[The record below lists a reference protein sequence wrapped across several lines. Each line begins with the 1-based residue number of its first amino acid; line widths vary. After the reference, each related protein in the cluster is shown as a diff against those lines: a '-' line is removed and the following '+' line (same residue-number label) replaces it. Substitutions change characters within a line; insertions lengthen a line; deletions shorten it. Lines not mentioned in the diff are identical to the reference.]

1 MQAHIDELNMRD
13 LIPKCPWNL
22 QGEQMQTA
30 RVELTQ
36 TVKVE
41 PKQMAKVA
49 PKQSMH
55 ECA

>member
-41 PKQMAKVA
+41 PTQMAKVA